1 MFHNFSKISPHEG
14 ISIFT
19 EIITQSGVFV
29 LYLSQLVIVL
39 TTVLLLC
46 LMGLK
51 LAAYEM
57 ITGILFL
64 AVLLY
69 PIRILSRK
77 ISAYGSEIVSHW
89 EKTNK
94 TLLFGFKNFFFIK
107 LHGLIDLEIKRG
119 TDSLR
124 INEENYRKY
133 SLLAGFNGALPQFG
147 GIFLI
152 SVLTL
157 LGIHFFKTPGVAMIS
172 FFYLFIRMTQG
183 ASESAM
189 TLSNLRLTLPGFKR
203 LFAWHEKAVA
213 FAQTEMAPS
222 KAVHFEKIEID
233 VKNLNFS
240 YGEKNP
246 VISNLSFSLKKGEPL
261 LIKGQSGAGKSTLL
275 SLLTGILTPSSGE
288 IKYNGMDLKDIQTN
302 LPAHLG
308 YVGPEP
314 YLFEGSVRE
323 NLLYGNHQEVSD
335 ATIWETLK
343 LVQLFS
349 TIDNLAHKLDEILH
363 EYTQLSTGQKQ
374 RLAMARAL
382 IRNPKFLILDEAT
395 ANLDPQT
402 EMGIIQTLDQIKD
415 KVSLVIISH
424 KDNFDGLATNRL
436 EL

>member
-1 MFHNFSKISPHEG
+1 
-14 ISIFT
+14 
-19 EIITQSGVFV
+19 
-29 LYLSQLVIVL
+29 
-39 TTVLLLC
+39 
-46 LMGLK
+46 
-51 LAAYEM
+51 
-57 ITGILFL
+57 
-64 AVLLY
+64 
-69 PIRILSRK
+69 
-77 ISAYGSEIVSHW
+77 
-89 EKTNK
+89 
-94 TLLFGFKNFFFIK
+94 
-107 LHGLIDLEIKRG
+107 
-119 TDSLR
+119 
-124 INEENYRKY
+124 
-133 SLLAGFNGALPQFG
+133 
-147 GIFLI
+147 
-152 SVLTL
+152 
-157 LGIHFFKTPGVAMIS
+157 
-172 FFYLFIRMTQG
+172 
-183 ASESAM
+183 
-189 TLSNLRLTLPGFKR
+189 
-203 LFAWHEKAVA
+203 
-213 FAQTEMAPS
+213 MAPS
-222 KAVHFEKIEID
+222 KPVHFDRIEID

-240 YGEKNP
+240 YGLNNP

-335 ATIWETLK
+335 ETIWETLK
-343 LVQLFS
+343 LVQLFP

-374 RLAMARAL
+374 RLSMARAL

-415 KVSLVIISH
+415 RVSLVIISH